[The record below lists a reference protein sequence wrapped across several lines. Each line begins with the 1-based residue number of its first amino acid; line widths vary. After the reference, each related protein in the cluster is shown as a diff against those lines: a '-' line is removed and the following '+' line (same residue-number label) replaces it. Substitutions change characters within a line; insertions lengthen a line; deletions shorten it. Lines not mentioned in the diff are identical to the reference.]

1 MIFTR
6 EVFLALLC
14 SVAFTSGGQLLQ
26 KQASLKYANIKS
38 SSIFRRLLSIE
49 FVGSTA
55 FLGLGLLFWM
65 IVLTKVELSLA
76 YPLLSINYVL
86 ILLGAR
92 YLFKEK
98 IPLQRWLGVFVILV
112 GIGVLLRG
120 AV

>member
-14 SVAFTSGGQLLQ
+14 SVVFTSSGQLLQ
-26 KQASLKYANIKS
+26 KQASLKYTSIKNS
-38 SSIFRRLLSIE
+38 SVFRRLLSIE

-55 FLGLGLLFWM
+55 LLGLGLLFWM

-98 IPLQRWLGVFVILV
+98 IPLQRWLGVFIILIGV
-112 GIGVLLRG
+112 GVLLRG
-120 AV
+120 AI